1 MKIEKENIE
10 MEKIFNLL
18 KICEDDGSFLD
29 SIYNLYLFIGIA
41 KGVDDVKNGRGM
53 TLKES
58 KERLMKKYETYNTK
72 YSS

>member
-1 MKIEKENIE
+1 MKIEKENIKI
-10 MEKIFNLL
+10 EKIVNLL
-18 KICEDDGSFLD
+18 KNCEDDGTFVD

-58 KERLMKKYETYNTK
+58 RERMMKQYESYNTK

>member
-1 MKIEKENIE
+1 MKIEEENI
-10 MEKIFNLL
+10 KIDKIVNLL
-18 KICEDDGSFLD
+18 KNCEDDGTFLD

-41 KGVDDVKNGRGM
+41 KGVDDVKNSRGM

-58 KERLMKKYETYNTK
+58 RERLIKKYETYNTK